1 MLAGGRFS
9 PRWWRA
15 SLIGDSSLK
24 MNYTQPPLNP
34 ARRKYPAIVWA
45 AVLFLTATT
54 KLLAADVTLS
64 LSGSPIAEA
73 GGVGTVTA
81 TLSAPSAL
89 TVTVN
94 LAFSGSATLTSDYT
108 RWHVHRHP
116 PGRQQRHCDADGG
129 AG

>member
-1 MLAGGRFS
+1 
-9 PRWWRA
+9 
-15 SLIGDSSLK
+15 
-24 MNYTQPPLNP
+24 MNSTQPLLNP

-54 KLLAADVTLS
+54 RLLAADVTLS

-108 RWHVHRHP
+108 RSGTSIVIP
-116 PGRQQRHCDADGG
+116 PGGSNGTVTLTAMQDAVDG
-129 AG
+129 